1 MGEEAKG
8 VFRALG
14 AQRDPTGQAETSAWG
29 RGGDGGRVMELLNPV
44 HRLLAVFMHPKEGGS
59 RGQGH
64 GRASSKARSFFA
76 PAHSRHHPRS
86 RSHRW

>member
-14 AQRDPTGQAETSAWG
+14 AQHDPTGEAETSAWG
-29 RGGDGGRVMELLNPV
+29 EGGDRGRVMELLTPLCT
-44 HRLLAVFMHPKEGGS
+44 LLAAFMHPKEGGS

-64 GRASSKARSFFA
+64 G
-76 PAHSRHHPRS
+76 
-86 RSHRW
+86 